1 MRHLGNSLGRLHVSG
16 ITARTEDDGNLG
28 IGIDVVGGNEST
40 GGVVDQGNQ
49 LGGDILMVS

>member
-16 ITARTEDDGNLG
+16 ITAGTEDDGNLG